1 MFVELLMKKNGK
13 LLFGFFIVVVIA
25 TIILG
30 GVFISDS
37 LNTST
42 DTFKKDGYA
51 LSFNEEKNIK
61 ATAYTFKNGTEY

>member
-25 TIILG
+25 TIIFG
-30 GVFISDS
+30 GIFVSNS

-42 DTFKKDGYA
+42 STFKKDG
-51 LSFNEEKNIK
+51 
-61 ATAYTFKNGTEY
+61 